1 MINSS
6 QPNQSKPPR
15 RAGAGASES
24 HPKSSGGWLL
34 LLVGIVGVVF
44 LAVVAAIGF
53 EVYRGYLQ
61 GAVTPVAQD
70 APITAP
76 AASAVPVAD
85 TSVVKLG
92 ILPRFSAAETAK
104 MYQPLVARLSQAL
117 GKSVE
122 LDVPIDFPSF
132 WRKVQA
138 GEYVLVHYNQYH
150 YLKSRKDSGYEPLIC
165 NEEFGR
171 RTMAGAIFVRKDS
184 EINSI
189 SDLKGRKIIFGG
201 DKTAMAAYIAPVA
214 ILKEHGL
221 LPGSG
226 YEEAF
231 AKNPPA
237 AVINVGK
244 RIFDAAGA
252 GDVVIGVKAVA
263 AEINVSEIKILAKSD
278 EFVQL
283 VWAAHPR
290 LALSERKLVQ
300 RVMAGLKDTEEGKEI
315 LKAAKVSDFYP
326 VNDVDFNKA
335 RQMVEFATGEVL

>member
-1 MINSS
+1 MV
-6 QPNQSKPPR
+6 
-15 RAGAGASES
+15 
-24 HPKSSGGWLL
+24 LL
-34 LLVGIVGVVF
+34 AI
-44 LAVVAAIGF
+44 VAAIGF
-53 EVYRGYLQ
+53 ELYRSALHKP
-61 GAVTPVAQD
+61 VTDLALTQENPVA
-70 APITAP
+70 AVVVP
-76 AASAVPVAD
+76 AGDSGII
-85 TSVVKLG
+85 KLG

-104 MYQPLVARLSQAL
+104 MYQPLVARLGQAL

-132 WRKVQA
+132 WRQVQA
-138 GEYVLVHYNQYH
+138 GEYALVHYNQYH
-150 YLKSRKDSGYEPLIC
+150 YLKSRKDAGYEPLVC

-184 EINSI
+184 EINSLA
-189 SDLKGRKIIFGG
+189 DLKGRKIIFGG
-201 DKTAMAAYIAPVA
+201 DKTAMVAYIAPVA
-214 ILKEHGL
+214 LLKEHGL

-252 GDVVIGVKAVA
+252 GDVVISAKAVA
-263 AEINVSEIKILAKSD
+263 DEINVSEIKILAKSD

-283 VWAAHPR
+283 VWAAHPNK

-300 RVMAGLKDTEEGKEI
+300 RVMSGLKDTEEGKAI
-315 LKAAKVSDFYP
+315 LKAAKVTDFYS

-335 RQMVEFATGEVL
+335 RQMVEFAIGEVL